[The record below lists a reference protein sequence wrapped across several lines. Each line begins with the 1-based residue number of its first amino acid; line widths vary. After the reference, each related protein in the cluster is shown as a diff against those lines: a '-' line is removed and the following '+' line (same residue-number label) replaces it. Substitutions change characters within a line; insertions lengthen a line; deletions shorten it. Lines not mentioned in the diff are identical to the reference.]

1 MVKGL
6 IELIL
11 CVIFLISISGCQEE
25 ECTPHQ
31 HFEIMREIRASQEE
45 ICNNLPPLA
54 LFVGRLD
61 YVLQIGFSKKPVREY
76 IIRCVK
82 RICNRQGVS
91 YRAFDRAH
99 QKYGLLELSYTEEIT
114 IDINERWES
123 RNRIGLC
130 SGNLDIKGR
139 TITSEDLH
147 YDLGLDYHSGLII
160 IIIDKDGNT
169 VIDGLAIEGAELDT
183 LLKNHYCSSRGV
195 VWHIKT
201 HPQVKT
207 KHVFD
212 LMDDIFVIMLADSLR
227 EIGPV
232 SGGFIFSESTDITPD
247 RLKRLVSS
255 EFFNPDIYTFFSWI
269 DFVIHIA
276 ESDEIFLNGE
286 HQYSIEELVESLS
299 TLYNSEKGSLVY
311 IVVDDEVSW
320 SKALEVGRR
329 LRDEDLWIHGGFRRS
344 RDLDE
349 LEAVRRGTQ

>member
-1 MVKGL
+1 MVKRL

-11 CVIFLISISGCQEE
+11 CVIFLISISGCQEK
-25 ECTPHQ
+25 ECTPRQ
-31 HFEIMREIRASQEE
+31 HFEIMQEIRVSQEE

-54 LFVGRLD
+54 LFLSRLD

-114 IDINERWES
+114 IDINERWKN
-123 RNRIGLC
+123 RNRVGLWDY
-130 SGNLDIKGR
+130 LDIKGR

-183 LLKNHYCSSRGV
+183 LLKNHYCSSGGA

-212 LMDDIFVIMLADSLR
+212 LMDDIFNIMLKNSYPEDDFGIAGRFS
-227 EIGPV
+227 
-232 SGGFIFSESTDITPD
+232 FSELTDTTPD

-255 EFFNPDIYTFFSWI
+255 EFFNPDIYI
-269 DFVIHIA
+269 LLPEIHFLIHLA

-286 HQYSIEELVESLS
+286 RQYSIEELVESLS
-299 TLYNSEKGSLVY
+299 TLYNSEKGSSVY

-320 SKALEVGRR
+320 SKTLEVGRR

>member
-1 MVKGL
+1 MVKRL

-11 CVIFLISISGCQEE
+11 CVIFLISISGCQEK
-25 ECTPHQ
+25 ECTPRQ
-31 HFEIMREIRASQEE
+31 HFEIMQEIRVSQEE

-54 LFVGRLD
+54 LFLSRLD

-76 IIRCVK
+76 IITCVK
-82 RICNRQGVS
+82 RICNNHGVP

-99 QKYGLLELSYTEEIT
+99 EIYGLLGLSYTEEIT
-114 IDINERWES
+114 IDINERWKN
-123 RNRIGLC
+123 RNRVGLWDY
-130 SGNLDIKGR
+130 LDIKGR

-147 YDLGLDYHSGLII
+147 YDLGLDYYSGLII

-183 LLKNHYCSSRGV
+183 LLKNHYCSSGGA

-212 LMDDIFVIMLADSLR
+212 LMDEILTIMLADSLR

-232 SGGFIFSESTDITPD
+232 SGRFSFSESTDTTPD
-247 RLKRLVSS
+247 RLKRLVGSGFS
-255 EFFNPDIYTFFSWI
+255 KPGIYTFYDRP
-269 DFVIHIA
+269 DFIIHIA
-276 ESDEIFLNGE
+276 ESGEIFFNGE
-286 HQYSIEELVESLS
+286 RQYSIEELVESLS
-299 TLYNSEKGSLVY
+299 TLYNSEKGSSVY

-320 SKALEVGRR
+320 SKTLEVGHR

>member
-114 IDINERWES
+114 IDINERWKN
-123 RNRIGLC
+123 RNRVGLWDY
-130 SGNLDIKGR
+130 LDIKGR

-183 LLKNHYCSSRGV
+183 LLKNHYCSSGAV

-232 SGGFIFSESTDITPD
+232 SGMFTFSESTDITSD

-255 EFFNPDIYTFFSWI
+255 EFSNPGIYTFLKV

-286 HQYSIEELVESLS
+286 RQSSIEELVNHLKDSIDS
-299 TLYNSEKGSLVY
+299 KKDVVHV
-311 IVVDDEVSW
+311 VVDDEVLW
-320 SKALEVGRR
+320 SKALEIGRR
-329 LRDEDLWIHGGFRRS
+329 LRDKGLWIHGNFYRS
-344 RDLDE
+344 KYLAE
-349 LEAVRRGTQ
+349 MQSARRGTQ